1 VIAAWVEAT
10 DIEVPISGQHKQVG
24 LHHPPL
30 PQTEATQETFFC
42 GKARFLGTQD
52 VLGVGIK
59 VLVQADEAIAV
70 SSAVNCLKPFLL
82 RVPLLKP
89 GTGVTLRQKQI
100 RIFPQSQRQVGL
112 GVTVLERDLPRLIL
126 PETSHRQV
134 AGWVGFPKG
143 MTIGTPKRT
152 A

>member
-70 SSAVNCLKPFLL
+70 SSAVNCLKPSLL
-82 RVPLLKP
+82 RVP
-89 GTGVTLRQKQI
+89 
-100 RIFPQSQRQVGL
+100 
-112 GVTVLERDLPRLIL
+112 PRLIL
-126 PETSHRQV
+126 PETSHGQV